1 MSKRILL
8 LALYTVVIV
17 WWAEPLIACT
27 SAVISGKITPDGRP
41 LLWKNRDTD
50 FPQNS
55 VKYFQGGRYPFVAIV
70 NSVEDNP
77 TDVWIGTNAAG
88 FSLMNT
94 QSYNLVEVKDGEER
108 GEANGRVMRRALEIC
123 ATVED
128 FCHFLDTI
136 TKPSLIE
143 ANFGVIDA
151 KGGAAMFEVD
161 YYKYVMFDAN
171 NPKDAPCGYIART
184 NFSFSGKVNDGAG
197 YVRFMQEDKLLM
209 PASATGAIT
218 PQWIFCE
225 LSRSFANP
233 MLGIDLKSGDFNRPK
248 TSGWFVDQ
256 DFIARSSTASS
267 VVVQGVK
274 PDENPELTTMWTIL
288 GYPPTGVAMPVWVKG
303 ADKNLPKLLVRDKV
317 KKVAPLGDWSV
328 ILAGRVFSYTQ
339 GMGSNRYMN
348 WEKLYNADKSGIMQL
363 LAPVEEEVFGK
374 TEPVLKEWRK
384 KGSIDLKSM
393 QQLYSELDTFINTKY
408 ADLFEL

>member
-1 MSKRILL
+1 MIKPICLILGIIS
-8 LALYTVVIV
+8 ALSLS
-17 WWAEPLIACT
+17 EPLLACT
-27 SAVISGKITPDGRP
+27 SAVISGKITSDGRP

-55 VKYFQGGRYPFVAIV
+55 VKYFSGGRYPFIAIV
-70 NSVEDNP
+70 NSIEDNP
-77 TDVWIGTNAAG
+77 TDVWIGTNSTG

-94 QSYNLVEVKDGEER
+94 QSYNLVDVKDGEER
-108 GEANGRVMRRALEIC
+108 GEANGRVMRRALEVC
-123 ATVED
+123 ATVQD

-161 YYKYVMFDAN
+161 YYKYVMYDAN

-184 NFSFSGKVNDGAG
+184 NFSFSGKVNEGAG
-197 YVRFMQEDKLLM
+197 YVRFMQEDKLLL
-209 PASATGAIT
+209 PASATGQIT
-218 PQWIFCE
+218 PQWIFNE

-233 MLGIDLKSGDFNRPK
+233 MMGIDLKTGDFNRPK
-248 TSGWFVDQ
+248 TNGWFVDQ

-274 PDENPELTTMWTIL
+274 AGENPELTTMWTIL
-288 GYPPTGVAMPVWVKG
+288 GYPPTGVAMPVWLKG
-303 ADKNLPKLLVRDKV
+303 ADKALPKLMARDDV
-317 KKVAPLGDWSV
+317 KKVSLLGNWSV
-328 ILAGRVFSYTQ
+328 ILAGNVFSYTQ

-348 WEKLYNADKSGIMQL
+348 WEKLYNAERNGYMQL
-363 LAPVEEEVFGK
+363 LAPVEEEVFK
-374 TEPVLKEWRK
+374 RTQPLLKEWYK
-384 KGSIDLKSM
+384 KGNIDMKAM
-393 QQLYSELDTFINTKY
+393 QTLYGELDSFIETQY
-408 ADLFEL
+408 TDLFEL

>member
-1 MSKRILL
+1 MIKPICLILGIIS
-8 LALYTVVIV
+8 ALSLS
-17 WWAEPLIACT
+17 EPLLACT
-27 SAVISGKITPDGRP
+27 SAVISGKITSDGRP

-55 VKYFQGGRYPFVAIV
+55 VKYFSGGRYPFIAIV
-70 NSVEDNP
+70 NSIEDNP
-77 TDVWIGTNAAG
+77 TDVWIGTNSTG

-94 QSYNLVEVKDGEER
+94 QSYNLVDVKDGEER
-108 GEANGRVMRRALEIC
+108 GEANGRVMCRALKVC
-123 ATVED
+123 ATVQD

-136 TKPSLIE
+136 AKPSLIE

-161 YYKYVMFDAN
+161 YYKYVMYDAN

-197 YVRFMQEDKLLM
+197 YVRFMQEDKLLL
-209 PASATGAIT
+209 PASATGQIT
-218 PQWIFCE
+218 PQWIFNE

-233 MLGIDLKSGDFNRPK
+233 MMGIDLKTGDFNRPK
-248 TSGWFVDQ
+248 TNGWFVDQ

-274 PDENPELTTMWTIL
+274 AGENPELTTMWTIL
-288 GYPPTGVAMPVWVKG
+288 GYPPTGVAMPVWLKG
-303 ADKNLPKLLVRDKV
+303 ADKALPKLMARDDV
-317 KKVAPLGDWSV
+317 KKVSPLGNWSV
-328 ILAGRVFSYTQ
+328 ILAGNVFSYTQ

-348 WEKLYNADKSGIMQL
+348 WEKLYNAERNGYMQL
-363 LAPVEEEVFGK
+363 LAPVEEEVFK
-374 TEPVLKEWRK
+374 RTQPLLKEWYK
-384 KGSIDLKSM
+384 KGNIDMKAM
-393 QQLYSELDTFINTKY
+393 QTLYGELDSFIEAQYT
-408 ADLFEL
+408 DLFEL